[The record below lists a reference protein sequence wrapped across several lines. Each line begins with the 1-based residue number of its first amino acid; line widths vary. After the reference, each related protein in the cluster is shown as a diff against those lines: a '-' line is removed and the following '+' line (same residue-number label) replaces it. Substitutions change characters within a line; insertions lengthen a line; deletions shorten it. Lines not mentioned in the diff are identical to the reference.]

1 MYKTKVFFKTLTD
14 VKEFVDIAAKYDD
27 LEINLISDIYTM
39 NAHSIIGI
47 LSLDISA
54 PIELEIP
61 TGPIPESFY
70 DDISRYLWENNS

>member
-61 TGPIPESFY
+61 TGPIPESVD